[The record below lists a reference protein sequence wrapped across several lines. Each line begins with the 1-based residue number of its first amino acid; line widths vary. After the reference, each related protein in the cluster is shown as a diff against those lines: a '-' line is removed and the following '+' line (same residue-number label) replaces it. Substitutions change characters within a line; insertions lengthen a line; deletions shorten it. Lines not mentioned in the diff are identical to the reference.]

1 MPWVVGSTGEG
12 VPGGR
17 NKLLTAQPSHC
28 PRTCI
33 MILELKQVIVSIFR
47 YLEGVI

>member
-1 MPWVVGSTGEG
+1 VVGSTGEG

-17 NKLLTAQPSHC
+17 SKLFTAQPSHC